1 MLVRTCLRARC
12 AETCLR
18 CCGWMASHGGNRERA
33 LPRARGRHT
42 LRLSHI
48 QHASRYRRL
57 EQQRVWPK
65 RGGKRGCDTRG
76 HNAARPARPLRGR
89 SGVLVCDGLYGRV
102 LACVGR
108 AGAARAH
115 WSIRGH
121 AAGGPS
127 QRQAHRHAGTRCSVR
142 AAAHSS
148 AAPPPVAP
156 LCQHPRSPSKSLS
169 RLSFLPHP
177 SAPLPPAE
185 KKKNKRIDGTPSA
198 VRQMCVHL
206 QYHGD
211 LSNMC
216 AGGQRGQ
223 DQCPFGCRLCYLC
236 R

>member
-108 AGAARAH
+108 AGAASAH

-156 LCQHPRSPSKSLS
+156 LCQHPLPKQLP
-169 RLSFLPHP
+169 LQAFFLTASQRPF
-177 SAPLPPAE
+177 APRRE
-185 KKKNKRIDGTPSA
+185 KKEQKDRRDAERSETD
-198 VRQMCVHL
+198 V
-206 QYHGD
+206 
-211 LSNMC
+211 C
-216 AGGQRGQ
+216 AS
-223 DQCPFGCRLCYLC
+223 PIPW
-236 R
+236 